1 MRMWLFHYSKF
12 GRNYDVFKLKVFMLS
27 VEKKVRTNKN
37 ETETEVGNPTHR
49 DMNNCLSKVKK
60 REKKRASHQLR
71 IAN

>member
-1 MRMWLFHYSKF
+1 
-12 GRNYDVFKLKVFMLS
+12 MLS

-60 REKKRASHQLR
+60 SEKKRASHQLR

>member
-12 GRNYDVFKLKVFMLS
+12 ERNYDVFKLKVFMLS
-27 VEKKVRTNKN
+27 VERKARTSKN

>member
-1 MRMWLFHYSKF
+1 
-12 GRNYDVFKLKVFMLS
+12 MLS

-37 ETETEVGNPTHR
+37 ETEIELGNPTHR

>member
-1 MRMWLFHYSKF
+1 
-12 GRNYDVFKLKVFMLS
+12 MLS

-60 REKKRASHQLR
+60 REKKRASYQLR